1 MKMMKIHIF
10 IFILPPCRQECCM
23 CVKVLSVVFF
33 LVSSLNAL
41 PDFARSLWRV
51 AKGNM
56 SNGAHTARP
65 HAHQVLNQ
73 TAEQKV
79 TFFLK
84 RNCAQTQ
91 PHSHHKRVKHQ
102 SWLIPLPLCSSI
114 GIISTAERIIQWHQV
129 GKLFLVTFSDID
141 PPTYF

>member
-65 HAHQVLNQ
+65 HAHS
-73 TAEQKV
+73 TSSFESTKSA
-79 TFFLK
+79 
-84 RNCAQTQ
+84 AQNTEKILHNTQ

>member
-33 LVSSLNAL
+33 LVASLNAL

-65 HAHQVLNQ
+65 HAHQVLNHSMQ
-73 TAEQKV
+73 LQQQKV
-79 TFFLK
+79 TFFL
-84 RNCAQTQ
+84 NTTSQ
-91 PHSHHKRVKHQ
+91 PPQESKAPILAHSSSALFIDWNYIYGRANHPVAPGWKA
-102 SWLIPLPLCSSI
+102 LP
-114 GIISTAERIIQWHQV
+114 GN
-129 GKLFLVTFSDID
+129 LFRH
-141 PPTYF
+141 

>member
-10 IFILPPCRQECCM
+10 IFI
-23 CVKVLSVVFF
+23 FI
-33 LVSSLNAL
+33 L

-56 SNGAHTARP
+56 SNGAHTQ
-65 HAHQVLNQ
+65 HQVLNQ
-73 TAEQKV
+73 QHSKTREEN
-79 TFFLK
+79 F
-84 RNCAQTQ
+84 AQTQ